1 MSDKEY
7 TALVVDD
14 EPALRRLTAA
24 ALRRRNFR
32 CDEAANGQQA
42 CAALADRHYDLVVTD
57 LRMPLGNG
65 HALAVELLS
74 RGGERP
80 AIVVFTGV
88 LEPKLVEDLIA
99 RGVDD
104 VLFKPLDFSVL
115 GAKVRA
121 ICERHQ
127 RSRQTVVTGD
137 STTMPPA
144 DSTGLLFVPLTIDQ
158 LEKRLDS
165 LAGGL
170 PVSPEAIEVVS
181 QAQNP
186 ASATKDIAALVS
198 RDAALSVEVLRLAN
212 SAAHCPRGERIA
224 DLQQA
229 IIRIG
234 HQHICALALAAT
246 THRVLSGSKLSW
258 LDVDLLASRS
268 RAAGL
273 AISQLHAAA
282 AVGADDEGLLLS
294 ALLLPIS
301 RLLLGMAFPDLY
313 ARWIAHCREVGCS
326 LARLE
331 RRLLPIPPSRAIA
344 GMLARWNFSPRLFKP
359 LQHSGQ
365 SYAELGTLTEPLRS
379 KVERLRVAELLGNLA
394 VGRFADWDEIEFPPP
409 ETMSRLRAED
419 LGSIVESIRADLGES
434 AADRGPALE
443 SGRDEI
449 GYFKLAVEPFDWLD
463 LYLRS
468 QELRPT
474 RVSREEACRPGPL
487 LVNCLSVS
495 AERLRW
501 YLDDA
506 IPDSGRSLVCS
517 NALPSHCESWG
528 QAVQLPCSF
537 SAFNNAIRSALAV
550 VGQATQSSPQP

>member
-32 CDEAANGQQA
+32 CDEAENGQQA
-42 CAALADRHYDLVVTD
+42 CAALANRRYDLVVTD

-88 LEPKLVEDLIA
+88 LEPKLVEDLLA

-104 VLFKPLDFSVL
+104 VIFKPLDFHVF

-121 ICERHQ
+121 ICERYD
-127 RSRQTVVTGD
+127 RLRQPIAAAA
-137 STTMPPA
+137 SSASPSA
-144 DSTGLLFVPLTIDQ
+144 DSTGRDFAPLTIDQ
-158 LEKRLDS
+158 VEKRLDS
-165 LAGGL
+165 LAGEL
-170 PVSPEAIEVVS
+170 PVSPAAIEVVNL
-181 QAQNP
+181 AQNS
-186 ASATKDIAALVS
+186 ASATKDIAEAVARDPALC
-198 RDAALSVEVLRLAN
+198 VEVLRLAN
-212 SAAHCPRGERIA
+212 SAAHCPSGERIE
-224 DLQQA
+224 DLKQA

-234 HQHICALALAAT
+234 HHQICALALAAT
-246 THRVLSGSKLSW
+246 THRALTATRMGWIDAELLSR
-258 LDVDLLASRS
+258 RS

-273 AISQLHAAA
+273 AIGQLHAAA

-301 RLLLGMAFPDLY
+301 RMLLALAFPELY
-313 ARWIAHCREVGCS
+313 ARWIALCQQAGCS
-326 LARLE
+326 LASLE

-365 SYAELGTLTEPLRS
+365 TYEELGTLTEPLRS
-379 KVERLRVAELLGNLA
+379 KVERMRIAELLGTLA
-394 VGRFADWDEIEFPPP
+394 VGRFEACDEIEFPPP
-409 ETMSRLRAED
+409 ETMSRLRAEE
-419 LGSIVESIRADLGES
+419 LGSIVEQVKANLCES
-434 AADRGPALE
+434 AADHGPAFE
-443 SGRDEI
+443 NRTEEVD
-449 GYFKLAVEPFDWLD
+449 YFKLAAEPYDWLE
-463 LYLRS
+463 LFVRS
-468 QELRPT
+468 QGLRPC
-474 RVSREEACRPGPL
+474 RISREEACRPRPL
-487 LVNCLSVS
+487 LVNCLNVS

-501 YLDDA
+501 FLDDA
-506 IPDSGRSLVCS
+506 VPDSGRSLVCS
-517 NALPSHCESWG
+517 QALPSHCESWG

-537 SAFNNAIRSALAV
+537 AAFNDAIRLALAV